1 MAELHAQPEHFSPNV
16 LMRPLY
22 QECILPNIAYV
33 GGGGELA
40 YWLQLRWLFQAMQ
53 VPMPVLLLR
62 TSAAFLSAKRMSHWK
77 DLGLT
82 LADLFADQGPL
93 QARVA
98 AARVDFRTEL
108 DKERTAL
115 MEIYASIAATAVA
128 ADSTL
133 LGAVEAR
140 RSAALRG
147 TERLEKSLVRAAKRQ
162 QTEVLQRMQAVQHE
176 LFPGGGLQE
185 RRENILPQLAARGEN
200 YLADLMEKLDPL
212 DARFTLLVE

>member
-1 MAELHAQPEHFSPNV
+1 MA
-16 LMRPLY
+16 
-22 QECILPNIAYV
+22 
-33 GGGGELA
+33 
-40 YWLQLRWLFQAMQ
+40 
-53 VPMPVLLLR
+53 
-62 TSAAFLSAKRMSHWK
+62 HWK

-82 LADLFADQGPL
+82 VADLFADQGPL

-115 MEIYASIAATAVA
+115 IGIYASIAATAVA

-147 TERLEKSLVRAAKRQ
+147 TERLERSLVRAAKRQ
-162 QTEVLQRMQAVQHE
+162 QSEVLQRMQAVHQE

-185 RRENILPQLAARGEN
+185 RRENILPQLASRGED
-200 YLADLMEKLDPL
+200 YLADLMGKLDPL